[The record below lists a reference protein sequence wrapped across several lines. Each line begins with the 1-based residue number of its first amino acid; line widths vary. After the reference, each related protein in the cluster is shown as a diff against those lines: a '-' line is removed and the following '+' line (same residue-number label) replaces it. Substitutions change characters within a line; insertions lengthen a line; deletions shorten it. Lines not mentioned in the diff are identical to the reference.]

1 VQLENLANA
10 DGILEEDPTGFCT
23 YLIFLRLWFH
33 LIYEYIQ
40 DCSVDMVT
48 FIKLFLDNPTSNVV
62 SSLSFSSG

>member
-1 VQLENLANA
+1 VHLENPANVE
-10 DGILEEDPTGFCT
+10 GVLEEDPTGFCI

-48 FIKLFLDNPTSNVV
+48 FINLFLDNPTTNVV
-62 SSLSFSSG
+62 SSLTFSLG